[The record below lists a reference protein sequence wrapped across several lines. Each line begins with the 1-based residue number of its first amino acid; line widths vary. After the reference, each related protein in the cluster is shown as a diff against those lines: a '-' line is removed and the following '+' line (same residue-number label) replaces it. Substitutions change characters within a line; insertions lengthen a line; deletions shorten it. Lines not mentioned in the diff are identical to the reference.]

1 MKKINLSILA
11 SLIGVVF
18 LSGCNDPEN
27 DNAIESQVYT
37 PPTVENCDDFVSD
50 SEFLEGT
57 THEVTCQL
65 FDANQRNLSASTFTF
80 NSVNLVSGQASGWMD
95 GKITFQVDVPVDSEG
110 ISPRLCVTPKT
121 IFGDNNVGQ
130 ETCFDSQFPIGAYEA
145 PTATITQL
153 PADVRVGNRLIA
165 DVDVNDAAGRATSS
179 VINWYVEGD
188 DAPLAENTAEYTVED
203 FLKGKSLYFTA
214 LPKSEEIGTNTEGK
228 LVESEPR
235 TVGEKIVEDAP
246 VATIGSVTSTDDNG
260 NGYAEVGETYSSSY
274 VYSQTASIVEKDS
287 IAEWIRVP
295 VTGGSGAEEQ
305 AKLCSVNAGDACD
318 YTITEDDLGYDLKFC
333 VTPKTVNQT
342 EGTQACSS
350 EQSVFGVKFT
360 GKLEFL
366 ETLTAQVYGYT
377 APDFEFKWF
386 VDTKVPVTS
395 DVTTEDRVRGAV
407 TIADLNALTSDVQT
421 VLGTSFEIAP
431 TGPWSGTGTTLK
443 QTLESKTGST
453 AALGGAPVAYSGFS
467 DHAWKDVVP
476 TTSNNASNYIGKE
489 VAFCITDTT
498 TSTSQCFKMSQTA
511 ELQAN
516 AMQVVDGEYG
526 IAPVNVIKVRDAYHH
541 RVLTMAEANTQGVPG
556 DLEFDFNGIKWA
568 RHHQNQNSKGKY
580 STSLDTPD
588 KADLSVFDL
597 CKSLDNNG
605 VEWFVPIANEELTD
619 PKIRGN
625 IYSWANNRTI
635 STSNYSGIR
644 SLGNVIAPAPS
655 KTAPSF
661 ISPATGWLIPS
672 GTLDQNK
679 DFPDNGVD
687 MKESDY
693 AVIYATASVFANEF
707 YAGKPGVS
715 WDSDTTLNWKTFHY
729 RGIYGMPL
737 VSCVSDNYK

>member
-11 SLIGVVF
+11 SLIGVLF

-179 VINWYVEGD
+179 VINWYVEGY
-188 DAPLAENTAEYTVED
+188 DAPIAENTAEYTVED

-214 LPKSEEIGTNTEGK
+214 LPKSEEIGTNTEGA
-228 LVESEPR
+228 LVISEAR
-235 TVGEKIVEDAP
+235 LVGEKIVEDAP
-246 VATIGSVTSTDDNG
+246 VATIGSVNSTDGNG

-274 VYSQTASIVEKDS
+274 VYRQTDSIAEKDS

-350 EQSVFGVKFT
+350 EQSVFGVKFS

-386 VDTKVPVTS
+386 VDTKVPTI
-395 DVTTEDRVRGAV
+395 DVTVEDRVRNAV
-407 TIADLNALTSDVQT
+407 SIADLNALTSDVQT

-431 TGPWSGTGTTLK
+431 TGSWSGTGTTLK
-443 QTLESKTGST
+443 QTLESTNGDT
-453 AALGGAPVAYSGFS
+453 EALKGAPVAYSGFS
-467 DHAWKDVVP
+467 DHAWKDVVKP
-476 TTSNNASNYIGKE
+476 TTSINASNYIGKE

-516 AMQVVDGEYG
+516 AMQVIDGEYG
-526 IAPVNVIKVRDAYHH
+526 IAPVTVIKVKDAYHH
-541 RVLTMAEANTQGVPG
+541 RVLTMAEANTKGVPG
-556 DLEFDFNGIKWA
+556 DSEFDFNGIKWA
-568 RHHQNQNSKGKY
+568 RHHQNQNAKGKNIDDLN
-580 STSLDTPD
+580 SADE
-588 KADLSVFDL
+588 ADLSVLNL
-597 CKSLDNNG
+597 CKSLDNDG
-605 VEWFVPIANEELTD
+605 VEWFVPIATTTA
-619 PKIRGN
+619 KTKN
-625 IYSWANNRTI
+625 IYSWADNQTI
-635 STSNYSGIR
+635 SSSNYIGVV

-661 ISPATGWLIPS
+661 ISPATGWPIPS
-672 GTLDQNK
+672 GTLDQNT
-679 DFPDNGVD
+679 DYTGDN
-687 MKESDY
+687 MNESDY
-693 AVIYATASVFANEF
+693 AVIYATASVSGNEF
-707 YAGKPGVS
+707 YAGKPGFS
-715 WDSDTTLNWKTFHY
+715 WDSETTLNWKTFN
-729 RGIYGMPL
+729 RNGIYGMPL